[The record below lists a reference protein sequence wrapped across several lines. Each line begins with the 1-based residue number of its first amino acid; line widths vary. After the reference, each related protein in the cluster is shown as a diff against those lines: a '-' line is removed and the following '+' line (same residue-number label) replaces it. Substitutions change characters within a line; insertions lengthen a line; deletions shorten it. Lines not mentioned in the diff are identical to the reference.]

1 MKYVAL
7 VVLAAGCFSEPDR
20 PHGVGLPIVAG
31 SIVRHKAV
39 VGDLNN
45 DGYDDLVLF
54 GNDVALD
61 THPTL
66 FVYFGGESL
75 ENPDLRIDV
84 SVTPDDAA
92 AVPQTFDVIDA
103 SFVASTDGTR
113 GIAVMTAEE
122 VDTNGA
128 PAGLV
133 VYPEFVPFDGRTAGP
148 PVHGDPINYAIETDP
163 PSDSDYVAV
172 MRDTEQALPAHEM
185 LFGGRGV
192 MFAAPAP
199 LDISHRAQ
207 RVDFM
212 SSEQM
217 QGVLVLPPSDGHEDL
232 LYIGD
237 MNVLRTTGD
246 RDPALGDSDVAERYP
261 TGNKV
266 ALPESN
272 NMRETRGRAGSDGH
286 FWATTTTPGLN
297 DGDVPIID
305 VPATGPP
312 VVYGLTPTAQ
322 TDDVSVANVGGG
334 DAIDLVALES
344 GTLGV
349 YRDLALDAS
358 GKATPAA
365 TIGNPTELQGYDI
378 LAVGNFHGTDQL
390 EIYATSDLH
399 PESRLVCYHLN
410 DQLDPCADE

>member
-1 MKYVAL
+1 
-7 VVLAAGCFSEPDR
+7 
-20 PHGVGLPIVAG
+20 
-31 SIVRHKAV
+31 
-39 VGDLNN
+39 
-45 DGYDDLVLF
+45 
-54 GNDVALD
+54 
-61 THPTL
+61 
-66 FVYFGGESL
+66 
-75 ENPDLRIDV
+75 
-84 SVTPDDAA
+84 
-92 AVPQTFDVIDA
+92 
-103 SFVASTDGTR
+103 
-113 GIAVMTAEE
+113 
-122 VDTNGA
+122 
-128 PAGLV
+128 
-133 VYPEFVPFDGRTAGP
+133 
-148 PVHGDPINYAIETDP
+148 
-163 PSDSDYVAV
+163 
-172 MRDTEQALPAHEM
+172 
-185 LFGGRGV
+185 
-192 MFAAPAP
+192 
-199 LDISHRAQ
+199 
-207 RVDFM
+207 
-212 SSEQM
+212 M
-217 QGVLVLPPSDGHEDL
+217 QGVLVLPPSGGHEDL

-237 MNVLRTTGD
+237 MNVLRTSGD

-272 NMRETRGRAGSDGH
+272 NLRETRGRAGSDGH
-286 FWATTTTPGLN
+286 FWATTTTPGVN

-305 VPATGPP
+305 VPATGQP

-349 YRDLALDAS
+349 YRDLVLDAS

-365 TIGNPTELQGYDI
+365 TIGNPTQLQGYNI